1 MAPSSQVGR
10 EQGRRRGP
18 EGSGG
23 RDRGVDAARV
33 VAVSRARRTSWAA
46 SELRLPARAQSGFG
60 SQGSWA
66 GGSPRRAISS
76 VQVSCRR
83 RSSSSV
89 SLSTTSRRVCPST
102 ALILCTTW
110 GRRVWDRV
118 TAGTAGSTRAA
129 APPRAGPGRQAG
141 HEPRQRWAAG
151 PRDPPAPPPPPAPAV
166 ASLFSQGCRHQGP
179 GCKGPG
185 SDNDRV
191 QLGLRFSVYGC
202 VHVYGL
208 RPAAF

>member
-1 MAPSSQVGR
+1 MAPSSQAGR
-10 EQGRRRGP
+10 QQGRRRGP

-23 RDRGVDAARV
+23 RDGGVDAARV

-83 RSSSSV
+83 WSSSSV

-151 PRDPPAPPPPPAPAV
+151 PRGPPAPPPTPSSSSCLPLLPGLQ
-166 ASLFSQGCRHQGP
+166 ASGPRLQGP
-179 GCKGPG
+179 GK
-185 SDNDRV
+185 
-191 QLGLRFSVYGC
+191 
-202 VHVYGL
+202 
-208 RPAAF
+208 